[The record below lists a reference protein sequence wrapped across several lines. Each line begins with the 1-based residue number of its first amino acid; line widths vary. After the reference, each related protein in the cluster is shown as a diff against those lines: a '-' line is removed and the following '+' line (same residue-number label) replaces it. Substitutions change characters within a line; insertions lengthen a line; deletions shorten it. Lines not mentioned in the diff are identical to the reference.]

1 MSLRG
6 RLLLAQA
13 PLGLALVFLGLV
25 AIYSVSQLG
34 EQSAMILA
42 ENYNSVKAAEQM
54 KESIERI
61 DSGAIF
67 FATGRR
73 EKALTQIDEH
83 RKRFAAALA
92 VEGDN
97 LTEPHEPEKFKT
109 LCDSWKNY
117 QQKLDRF
124 LKLSSTKELQ
134 EMYFREMEPGFLAVK
149 KAANDILDLNQD
161 AMWAKSER
169 AKRLAQRTNA
179 TMLATALGALL
190 GGLALSTTLTRRML
204 RPLSV
209 LTQAVGRLGAGDFE
223 ARANVPGSDE
233 IAALAHHFNAMAEH
247 LSDYRA
253 SSLGELI
260 LAQQAAQAAI
270 DSIPDPTMIFEAQGD
285 ALRTNRAAEQLLEA
299 AKPPPGG
306 DPSAGA
312 RAKLNSLLEQLRTHV
327 LQGKGA
333 VMPQGF
339 DEAVSLA
346 LGDGERF
353 FLPRATPVYD
363 DQGTITGATV
373 IFQDVTRLRTF
384 DQLKNDLVATVAH
397 EFRTPLTSLRMSIH
411 LCIEGVPGSLTEKQ
425 ADLLYTAREDCQR
438 LQGIVDELLDFARI
452 QSGRVDVHPR
462 PVAASAL
469 VATALAAH
477 RAAAA
482 AKEVQLREDPLLT
495 SAKVLADPERVQ
507 LVFSNLIGNAIRHTP
522 RDGSVEVRAR
532 EVDNMVRFEVADSGE
547 GIAKEYQQAIFQRFF
562 QIPGTAGGA
571 GLGLFISKEIVEAQG
586 GAIGLQSEPG
596 QGAVFWFTL
605 PLAKDASVPS
615 PSGRG
620 LA

>member
-1 MSLRG
+1 
-6 RLLLAQA
+6 LAQA

-34 EQSAMILA
+34 ERSATILS
-42 ENYNSVKAAEQM
+42 ENYRSVLAAQRM
-54 KESIERI
+54 KESIERV

-67 FATGRR
+67 FATGRKD
-73 EKALTQIDEH
+73 KATAQIDEH
-83 RKRFAAALA
+83 RKRFATELA

-97 LTEPHEPEKFKT
+97 ITEPHEPEKFKT
-109 LCDSWKNY
+109 LSDSWKSY
-117 QQKLDRF
+117 QKKLDRF
-124 LKLSSTKELQ
+124 LKLTNTRELE
-134 EMYFREMEPGFLAVK
+134 EMYFREMEPGFVAVK
-149 KAANDILDLNQD
+149 DAADDILALNER
-161 AMWAKSER
+161 AMEAKSKSAE
-169 AKRLAQRTNA
+169 RLAQRTNA
-179 TMLATALGALL
+179 TMLATAIGALL

-209 LTQAVGRLGAGDFE
+209 LTQAVARLGAGDFE
-223 ARANVPGSDE
+223 ARANVQGSDE
-233 IAALAHHFNAMAEH
+233 IADLAHHFNAMAEH

-260 LAQQAAQAAI
+260 LAQPPPPAPL

-285 ALRTNRAAEQLLEA
+285 ALRTNRAAEQLLAA

-312 RAKLNSLLEQLRTHV
+312 RAKLDAILEQLRTHV

-339 DEAVSLA
+339 EEAVPLA
-346 LGDGERF
+346 LREGERF

-373 IFQDVTRLRTF
+373 IFQDVTRLRSF

-411 LCIEGVPGSLTEKQ
+411 LCIEGVPGPLTEKQ
-425 ADLLYTAREDCQR
+425 ADLLYTAREDCER

-462 PVAASAL
+462 PVAADAL
-469 VATALAAH
+469 VAAALAAH
-477 RAAAA
+477 RPAAA

-495 SAKVLADPERVQ
+495 AVKVLADPDRVQ
-507 LVFSNLIGNAIRHTP
+507 IVFSNLISNAIRHTP
-522 RDGSVEVRAR
+522 CGGGIEVRAR
-532 EVDNMVRFEVADSGE
+532 EVDKTVRFEVADSGE

-562 QIPGTAGGA
+562 QIPGTAAAGGA

-586 GAIGLQSEPG
+586 GAIGVQSEPG
-596 QGAVFWFTL
+596 QGACFWFTL
-605 PLAKDASVPS
+605 PAADDA
-615 PSGRG
+615 
-620 LA
+620 AT

>member
-1 MSLRG
+1 M
-6 RLLLAQA
+6 
-13 PLGLALVFLGLV
+13 
-25 AIYSVSQLG
+25 
-34 EQSAMILA
+34 M
-42 ENYNSVKAAEQM
+42 
-54 KESIERI
+54 
-61 DSGAIF
+61 
-67 FATGRR
+67 
-73 EKALTQIDEH
+73 
-83 RKRFAAALA
+83 
-92 VEGDN
+92 
-97 LTEPHEPEKFKT
+97 
-109 LCDSWKNY
+109 
-117 QQKLDRF
+117 
-124 LKLSSTKELQ
+124 
-134 EMYFREMEPGFLAVK
+134 
-149 KAANDILDLNQD
+149 
-161 AMWAKSER
+161 AKSNS
-169 AKRLAQRTNA
+169 AKRLAQRTNV

-233 IAALAHHFNAMAEH
+233 IAELAHHFNAMAEH
-247 LSDYRA
+247 LADYRA

-306 DPSAGA
+306 DPSASA
-312 RAKLNSLLEQLRTHV
+312 RAKLDALLEQMRTHV

-339 DEAVSLA
+339 DEAVSLV
-346 LGDGERF
+346 LRDGEHF

-373 IFQDVTRLRTF
+373 IFQDVTRLRSF

-411 LCIEGVPGSLTEKQ
+411 LCIEGVPGALTEKQ
-425 ADLLYTAREDCQR
+425 GDLLYAAREDCER
-438 LQGIVDELLDFARI
+438 LQRIVDELLDFARI
-452 QSGRVDVHPR
+452 QSGRVDVHPHS
-462 PVAASAL
+462 VAAGAL
-469 VATALAAH
+469 LAAALAAH

-482 AKEVQLREDPLLT
+482 AREVQLREDPLLT

-507 LVFSNLIGNAIRHTP
+507 VVFSNLIGNAIRHTP
-522 RDGSVEVRAR
+522 CGGSVEVRAR
-532 EVDNMVRFEVADSGE
+532 EADKMVRFEVADSGE
-547 GIAKEYQQAIFQRFF
+547 GIPKEYQQAIFQRFF
-562 QIPGTAGGA
+562 QIPGTAAGGA

-586 GAIGLQSEPG
+586 GAIGVESEPG
-596 QGAVFWFTL
+596 QGACFWFTL
-605 PLAKDASVPS
+605 PSAESDEKA
-615 PSGRG
+615 
-620 LA
+620 

>member
-25 AIYSVSQLG
+25 AVYSVSQLG
-34 EQSAMILA
+34 ERSATILS
-42 ENYNSVKAAEQM
+42 ENYRSVLAAQRM
-54 KESIERI
+54 KESIERV

-67 FATGRR
+67 FATGRK
-73 EKALTQIDEH
+73 EKALAQIDEH
-83 RKRFAAALA
+83 RRRFAAELA
-92 VEGDN
+92 VEGNN

-109 LCDSWKNY
+109 LCELWKAY
-117 QQKLDRF
+117 QDKLSRF
-124 LKLSSTKELQ
+124 LKLTSTKDLE
-134 EMYFREMEPGFLAVK
+134 EMYFREMEPGFVAVK
-149 KAANDILDLNQD
+149 DAADDILTLNQD
-161 AMWAKSER
+161 AMVAKSDR

-209 LTQAVGRLGAGDFE
+209 LTQAVARLGAGDFE
-223 ARANVPGSDE
+223 ARANVQGSDE
-233 IAALAHHFNAMAEH
+233 IAELAHHFNAMAEH
-247 LSDYRA
+247 LSDYRT

-270 DSIPDPTMIFEAQGD
+270 DSIPDPTMIFEARGD

-312 RAKLNSLLEQLRTHV
+312 RAKLNAILEQLRTHV

-339 DEAVSLA
+339 EEAVSLV
-346 LGDGERF
+346 LGEGERF

-411 LCIEGVPGSLTEKQ
+411 LCIEGIPGSLTDKQ
-425 ADLLYTAREDCQR
+425 SDLLYTAREDCER

-462 PVAASAL
+462 AIAAGAL

-477 RAAAA
+477 RPAAT
-482 AKEVQLREDPLLT
+482 AKEVQLREDPLVI
-495 SAKVLADPERVQ
+495 SAAVLADPDRVQ
-507 LVFSNLIGNAIRHTP
+507 IVFSNLIGNAIRHTP
-522 RDGSVEVRAR
+522 SGGSVELRAR
-532 EVDNMVRFEVADSGE
+532 EVEKTVRFEVADSGQ

-562 QIPGTAGGA
+562 QVPGTGGGA

-586 GAIGLQSEPG
+586 GFIGVQSEPG

-605 PLAKDASVPS
+605 PLAEDARLVGYAS
-615 PSGRG
+615 
-620 LA
+620 A